1 MNKPESGF
9 CAREGDYQYVFGGRI
24 IITSFFIEGI
34 GGVCIRA
41 AKESA
46 EIGVD
51 VTAVPQEGLYDE
63 STPETMLVFANPESI
78 DVLVGQLTEMKEKL
92 ITSQLNKT
100 DESKND

>member
-63 STPETMLVFANPESI
+63 STPETQLVFANTKSI
-78 DVLVGQLTEMKEKL
+78 DVMIKQLTL
-92 ITSQLNKT
+92 IKNKLNKT
-100 DESKND
+100 DESKNKETK